1 MIVKILG
8 TIDILAA
15 IALLAARNN
24 PNLNVGFMIVTAIL
38 LVGKFLLS
46 ITNIF
51 GWIDLLIAL
60 ILITEIFF
68 NIPNEI
74 LIIMGIIVAGKGLV
88 SVFS

>member
-8 TIDILAA
+8 VIDISAA

-24 PNLNVGFMIVTAIL
+24 VDLNVGFMIVAAIF

-51 GWIDLLIAL
+51 GWIDLLVAL
-60 ILITEIFF
+60 MLIIEIFF

-74 LIIMGIIVAGKGLV
+74 LIIMGIIMGGKGLI
-88 SVFS
+88 SVLS

>member
-8 TIDILAA
+8 VIDIAAA

-24 PNLNVGFMIVTAIL
+24 VDLNVGFMVVAAIF

-46 ITNIF
+46 ITNVF
-51 GWIDLLIAL
+51 GWIDLLVAL
-60 ILITEIFF
+60 LLIIEIFF

-74 LIIMGIIVAGKGLV
+74 LIIMGIIMGGKGLV
-88 SVFS
+88 SILS